1 MKPDIQAKLREQLE
15 LHGEHVRLKK
25 ECKAIGAEVI
35 ALEEAGKKR
44 QAAALKKKMEKIL
57 LRMIEI
63 EKRL

>member
-1 MKPDIQAKLREQLE
+1 MRPDIQEKLREQLR
-15 LHGEHVRLKK
+15 LHGEHARLQK

-44 QAAALKKKMEKIL
+44 QAAQLKKKVEKIL